1 MIEIANLPSMCRGL
15 RDSRNENV
23 KHTLP
28 RGVVS
33 VSNSNKKKIAV
44 VRKFNGAAIPPDE
57 WREIQRLL
65 AVLVAEA
72 YAREHPECFG
82 GATGPQNTLTTHTKK
97 NAINNRVE
105 AQGDNAA

>member
-1 MIEIANLPSMCRGL
+1 MSG
-15 RDSRNENV
+15 S
-23 KHTLP
+23 K
-28 RGVVS
+28 
-33 VSNSNKKKIAV
+33 KKKITV
-44 VRKFNGAAIPPDE
+44 LKKFNGTTIPSDE

-82 GATGPQNTLTTHTKK
+82 GATGPQNPLTTHTKK
-97 NAINNRVE
+97 NAMNLSKNRVE